1 MPVIIF
7 FFSLGFSV
15 LVILRSIGKHWAVS
29 WPDLIS
35 LFEALECSPY
45 YAVSCQTVYP
55 TEGRKYLWGEQVILK
70 YSRDVHT
77 NFLEI
82 IHQEIYYDTNLI
94 YFQGERMR
102 SKVLRGV
109 YFVGEKMLRKQRISR
124 NYAVFRKWN
133 DSKGSNNLRFILR
146 FKYYMNL
153 NWIFE
158 ASRSEYW
165 NILELSV
172 RHVQCKPK
180 SLDEPKLFTWF
191 IKCFMDKSLFCF
203 EMRPYSLLYI
213 LPIYRVF
220 FLISL
225 QLLSLGIKRCELQR
239 AVMLPSCSEKCFM
252 LNGYLFL

>member
-1 MPVIIF
+1 MLP
-7 FFSLGFSV
+7 L
-15 LVILRSIGKHWAVS
+15 LCR
-29 WPDLIS
+29 
-35 LFEALECSPY
+35 
-45 YAVSCQTVYP
+45 VSCQTVYP

-165 NILELSV
+165 SILELSV
-172 RHVQCKPK
+172 RHAQCKPK

-191 IKCFMDKSLFCF
+191 IKCFMDKQSVLLREEAIFTIVYFAYLSCF
-203 EMRPYSLLYI
+203 
-213 LPIYRVF
+213 F
-220 FLISL
+220 FFFISL
-225 QLLSLGIKRCELQR
+225 QSLSLGIKICELQR

-252 LNGYLFL
+252 LNGYMFL

>member
-1 MPVIIF
+1 MLP
-7 FFSLGFSV
+7 L
-15 LVILRSIGKHWAVS
+15 LCR
-29 WPDLIS
+29 
-35 LFEALECSPY
+35 
-45 YAVSCQTVYP
+45 VSCQTVYP

-165 NILELSV
+165 SILELSV

-220 FLISL
+220 FFFDKS
-225 QLLSLGIKRCELQR
+225 SVAK
-239 AVMLPSCSEKCFM
+239 SWH
-252 LNGYLFL
+252 